1 MIFCRAGRPMAA
13 MVRRTRHRPH
23 PKAAAMSHHSLIV
36 LPDDTAKPLIDAL
49 DAAKKAI
56 NIRMF
61 LFTDPSM
68 VDAVKAAEKRGVKV
82 RVMLNPAR
90 RDGAAENEATRKAL
104 ADTGVEVRDSNPEF
118 ALTHQK
124 SMVIDQAIGYV
135 ESLNW
140 ETRDLTQ
147 TRDYAVSTT
156 HALEVSEML
165 KCFEADWNHAP
176 FEPDPK
182 SRLIWCPNNG
192 RERISA
198 FIDAAKSTL
207 WLQNERYQD
216 TVIVERLVR
225 AMRRG
230 VKVHIMA
237 RPPHNLK
244 KDKLIEGVG
253 GLRIMHDVGA
263 KVHRLK
269 HLKLHGKML
278 LADEARAVIGSI
290 NLAPG
295 SFDARRELAIET
307 DAAAVIHRLRQ
318 VAQYDWEHA
327 QPIDLSDEGL
337 LADLEKK
344 DKAGA
349 GAQVLALKNGAS
361 KSRKT

>member
-1 MIFCRAGRPMAA
+1 M
-13 MVRRTRHRPH
+13 THR
-23 PKAAAMSHHSLIV
+23 LIV

-49 DAAKKAI
+49 DGAKRSV

-61 LFTDPSM
+61 LFTDPDM
-68 VDAVKAAEKRGVKV
+68 VVAVKAAQQRGVKV
-82 RVMLNPAR
+82 RVMLNPQR
-90 RDGAAENEATRKAL
+90 RDGSAENEETRKAL
-104 ADTGVEVRDSNPEF
+104 SDNGVEVRDSSPAF

-124 SMVIDQAIGYV
+124 SMVIDGETGYV

-147 TRDYAVSTT
+147 TRDYAVVTT
-156 HALEVSEML
+156 DALEVSEMIR
-165 KCFEADWNHAP
+165 CFEADWTQTE
-176 FEPDPK
+176 FKPDPA

-192 RERISA
+192 RARIAA
-198 FIDAAKSTL
+198 FIDSARQSL

-225 AMRRG
+225 ALARG
-230 VKVHIMA
+230 VKLHIMA

-253 GLRIMHDVGA
+253 GLRIMRDVGA

-278 LADEARAVIGSI
+278 LADEQRAIIGSI

-295 SFDARRELAIET
+295 SFDERRELAIET
-307 DAAAVIHRLRQ
+307 DAPEVIERLRA
-318 VAQYDWEHA
+318 VTSLDWENSKTL
-327 QPIDLSDEGL
+327 DLSDEGV
-337 LADLEKK
+337 LADMNKHHQS
-344 DKAGA
+344 GA
-349 GAQVLALKNGAS
+349 RQLALKAGS
-361 KSRKT
+361 GKKK

>member
-1 MIFCRAGRPMAA
+1 
-13 MVRRTRHRPH
+13 
-23 PKAAAMSHHSLIV
+23 MSHELIV

-49 DAAKKAI
+49 NGAKVSV

-68 VDAVKAAEKRGVKV
+68 VEAVVAAEKRGIKV

-90 RDGAAENEATRKAL
+90 RDGSAENEATRKAL
-104 ADTGVEVRDSNPEF
+104 AATGVEVRDSSPDF

-124 SMVIDQAIGYV
+124 SMVIDGKFGFV

-140 ETRDLTQ
+140 ETRDLTE

-156 HALEVSEML
+156 HPVEVSEML
-165 KCFEADWNHAP
+165 NCFEADWNHQK

-182 SRLIWCPNNG
+182 SPLIWCPNNG
-192 RERISA
+192 RERIA
-198 FIDAAKSTL
+198 EFIDAAKDTL

-244 KDKLIEGVG
+244 LDKLIEGVG
-253 GLRIMHDVGA
+253 GLRIMQDVGA

-269 HLKLHGKML
+269 GLKLHGKML
-278 LADEARAVIGSI
+278 LADGQRAIVGSI

-295 SFDARRELAIET
+295 SFDARRELAIQT
-307 DAAAVIHRLRQ
+307 DAHHVIKRLNDTTQ
-318 VAQYDWEHA
+318 FDWLNSR
-327 QPIDLSDEGL
+327 PIDLSDEGL
-337 LADLEKK
+337 LADL
-344 DKAGA
+344 DKRHNAGD
-349 GAQVLALKNGAS
+349 GAERLALKAKPAKG
-361 KSRKT
+361 KK